1 LGNDP
6 KLVVTFD
13 DGTARDFSTHRNNGT
28 LEGGSVVDGKIG
40 KAVQFTAKK
49 AAGKNSPAAKL
60 NGAELAAADK
70 EGNKKPN
77 NSLVKPKWAN
87 DVPIYVRAM
96 VLAGNQLFIAGPLDI
111 IDEEETFKKLSEKD
125 EDVQKLLADQ
135 DEALEGKVSGLLLSI
150 NCDSGLVEHQ
160 MELGTLPAWDG
171 MAGAN
176 GKLYLST
183 IDGRLMCFGK

>member
-1 LGNDP
+1 
-6 KLVVTFD
+6 
-13 DGTARDFSTHRNNGT
+13 
-28 LEGGSVVDGKIG
+28 
-40 KAVQFTAKK
+40 
-49 AAGKNSPAAKL
+49 
-60 NGAELAAADK
+60 
-70 EGNKKPN
+70 
-77 NSLVKPKWAN
+77 VKPKWAN

-96 VLAGNQLFIAGPLDI
+96 VLAGNKLFIAGPLDM
-111 IDEEETFKKLSEKD
+111 IDEEATFKQLAEKD
-125 EDVQKLLADQ
+125 EDVQQLLADQ
-135 DEALEGKVSGLLLSI
+135 DNALEGKVSGLLLAI